1 MSMYK
6 RPSQRVKVHTSHIRG
21 CIPDDTFIGRIT
33 KRNPVIQFKFV
44 KEPVYHQDDY
54 LKLLEA
60 NYKKMGLPYVDPQLP
75 IVQPKVYPE
84 PPKEP
89 ELTFGDRVQVNLRVL
104 KSGIV
109 RVKINSAI
117 AELYDKYYKH
127 AKRPPF
133 KMVLQAYKSHG
144 FSNEFLQRIDKN
156 NEKRTREALRIEKI
170 FTKIFDKEPIKK
182 VKKAKKKEEEEPE
195 IIEDVVEPIED
206 EDQPPKSDEPE
217 EEETL
222 DVEPDEED
230 EEEVEEEYVSD
241 GE

>member
-1 MSMYK
+1 MYK
-6 RPSQRVKVHTSHIRG
+6 RPSQRVKVHTSHIHG
-21 CIPDDTFIGRIT
+21 SIPDDTFIGRIT

-84 PPKEP
+84 PRKEP

-117 AELYDKYYKH
+117 AELYAKYYKH

-144 FSNEFLQRIDKN
+144 FSNEFLQRIEKN
-156 NEKRTREALRIEKI
+156 NEKRKREALRIEKI
-170 FTKIFDKEPIKK
+170 FTKIFDKEPTKK
-182 VKKAKKKEEEEPE
+182 VKKAKKKEEPE
-195 IIEDVVEPIED
+195 LNEDVVEPIED

>member
-44 KEPVYHQDDY
+44 KDPVYHQDDY

-75 IVQPKVYPE
+75 IIQPRVYPE
-84 PPKEP
+84 PRKEP
-89 ELTFGDRVQVNLRVL
+89 ELTFGDRIQVNLRVL
-104 KSGIV
+104 KNGIV

-117 AELYDKYYKH
+117 AELYAKYYKH

-144 FSNEFLQRIDKN
+144 FSKEFLQRIEKN
-156 NEKRTREALRIEKI
+156 NDKRKDLYIRIEKV
-170 FTKIFDKEPIKK
+170 FTNIFDKEPMKKIKK
-182 VKKAKKKEEEEPE
+182 KKKEEE
-195 IIEDVVEPIED
+195 IVEPIEEE
-206 EDQPPKSDEPE
+206 EDIIPLKSDEPE

-222 DVEPDEED
+222 DVEPDEE
-230 EEEVEEEYVSD
+230 EEVENEEEYLSG

>member
-1 MSMYK
+1 
-6 RPSQRVKVHTSHIRG
+6 VKG
-21 CIPDDTFIGRIT
+21 
-33 KRNPVIQFKFV
+33 
-44 KEPVYHQDDY
+44 PVYHQNDY

-75 IVQPKVYPE
+75 IIQPKVYPE

-89 ELTFGDRVQVNLRVL
+89 ELTFGDRIQVNIRVL

-117 AELYDKYYKH
+117 AELYAKYYGH

-144 FSNEFLQRIDKN
+144 FSKEYLQRIEKN
-156 NEKRTREALRIEKI
+156 NEKRKDLYIRIEKV
-170 FTKIFDKEPIKK
+170 FTKIFDKEPMKK
-182 VKKAKKKEEEEPE
+182 VKKKKKEEE
-195 IIEDVVEPIED
+195 IVEPVED
-206 EDQPPKSDEPE
+206 EDIPPKSDEPE

-230 EEEVEEEYVSD
+230 EVEEEYVSD

>member
-6 RPSQRVKVHTSHIRG
+6 RPSQRVKVHTSHVRG
-21 CIPDDTFIGRIT
+21 SIPDDTFIGRIT
-33 KRNPVIQFKFV
+33 KSKPTIQYKFV
-44 KEPVYHQDDY
+44 KGPVYHQDDY

-75 IVQPKVYPE
+75 IIQPRVYPE
-84 PPKEP
+84 PRKEP
-89 ELTFGDRVQVNLRVL
+89 ELTFGDRIQVNLRVL
-104 KSGIV
+104 KNGIV

-117 AELYDKYYKH
+117 AELYAKYYKH

-144 FSNEFLQRIDKN
+144 FSKEFLQRIEKN
-156 NEKRTREALRIEKI
+156 NDKRKDLYIRIEKV
-170 FTKIFDKEPIKK
+170 FTNIFDKEPMKKIKK
-182 VKKAKKKEEEEPE
+182 KKKEEE
-195 IIEDVVEPIED
+195 IVEPIEEE
-206 EDQPPKSDEPE
+206 EDIIPLKSDEPE

-222 DVEPDEED
+222 DVEPDEE
-230 EEEVEEEYVSD
+230 EEVENEEEYLSG

>member
-21 CIPDDTFIGRIT
+21 CIPDDTFLGRIVQSKPT
-33 KRNPVIQFKFV
+33 IQFKFV
-44 KEPVYHQDDY
+44 KDPVYHQDDY
-54 LKLLEA
+54 LKLLEE

-75 IVQPKVYPE
+75 IVQPRVYPE
-84 PPKEP
+84 PRKEP

-117 AELYDKYYKH
+117 AELYAKYYKH

-144 FSNEFLQRIDKN
+144 FSKEFLQRIEKN
-156 NEKRTREALRIEKI
+156 NEKRKDLYIRIGKV
-170 FTKIFDKEPIKK
+170 FTKIFDKEPMKK
-182 VKKAKKKEEEEPE
+182 VKKAKKKEEEIVEQVE
-195 IIEDVVEPIED
+195 DIIEPVED
-206 EDQPPKSDEPE
+206 EDQPPKFDEPE

-222 DVEPDEED
+222 DVEPDEEE
-230 EEEVEEEYVSD
+230 EEEVEEEYILD
-241 GE
+241 E

>member
-1 MSMYK
+1 MYK

-21 CIPDDTFIGRIT
+21 GIPDDTFVGRIVQPKPT
-33 KRNPVIQFKFV
+33 IQFKFV

-75 IVQPKVYPE
+75 IIQPRVYPE
-84 PPKEP
+84 PRKEP
-89 ELTFGDRVQVNLRVL
+89 ELTFGDRIQVNLRVL
-104 KSGIV
+104 KNGIV

-117 AELYDKYYKH
+117 AELYAKYYKH

-144 FSNEFLQRIDKN
+144 FSKEFLQRIEKN
-156 NEKRTREALRIEKI
+156 NEKRKDLYIRIGKV
-170 FTKIFDKEPIKK
+170 FTKIFDKEPMKK
-182 VKKAKKKEEEEPE
+182 VKKAKKKEEE
-195 IIEDVVEPIED
+195 IVESIED

-222 DVEPDEED
+222 DVEPDEEE
-230 EEEVEEEYVSD
+230 EEEVEEEYILD
-241 GE
+241 E

>member
-1 MSMYK
+1 MYK

-21 CIPDDTFIGRIT
+21 SIPDDTFIGRIT
-33 KRNPVIQFKFV
+33 KSKLTSQYKFV
-44 KEPVYHQDDY
+44 KRPVYHQDDY

-75 IVQPKVYPE
+75 IIQPRVYTE

-89 ELTFGDRVQVNLRVL
+89 ELTFGDRIQVNLRVL

-117 AELYDKYYKH
+117 AELYAKYYRH
-127 AKRPPF
+127 AKRPSF

-144 FSNEFLQRIDKN
+144 FSKEYLQRIEKN
-156 NEKRTREALRIEKI
+156 NEKRKDLYIRIGKV
-170 FTKIFDKEPIKK
+170 FTKIFDKEPMKK
-182 VKKAKKKEEEEPE
+182 VKKAKKKEEE
-195 IIEDVVEPIED
+195 IVESIED

-222 DVEPDEED
+222 DVEPDEDE
-230 EEEVEEEYVSD
+230 EEEVEEEYILD
-241 GE
+241 E

>member
-1 MSMYK
+1 MYK

-21 CIPDDTFIGRIT
+21 AIPDDTFVGRIVQSKPT
-33 KRNPVIQFKFV
+33 IQFKFV
-44 KEPVYHQDDY
+44 KDPVYHQDDY

-75 IVQPKVYPE
+75 IIQPRVYPE
-84 PPKEP
+84 PRKEP
-89 ELTFGDRVQVNLRVL
+89 ELTFGDRIQVNLRVL
-104 KSGIV
+104 KNGIV

-117 AELYDKYYKH
+117 AELYAKYYKH

-144 FSNEFLQRIDKN
+144 FSKEFLQRIEKN
-156 NEKRTREALRIEKI
+156 NEKRKDLYIRIGKV
-170 FTKIFDKEPIKK
+170 FTKIFDKEPMKK
-182 VKKAKKKEEEEPE
+182 VKKAKKKEEEIVEQV
-195 IIEDVVEPIED
+195 EDIVEPVED

-222 DVEPDEED
+222 DVEPDEEE
-230 EEEVEEEYVSD
+230 EEEVEEEYILD
-241 GE
+241 E

>member
-1 MSMYK
+1 MYK
-6 RPSQRVKVHTSHIRG
+6 KPSQRVKVHPSHIRG
-21 CIPDDTFIGRIT
+21 GIPDDTFVGRIVKSKPT
-33 KRNPVIQFKFV
+33 IQFKFV
-44 KEPVYHQDDY
+44 KEPIYHQDDY
-54 LKLLEA
+54 LKLLEE

-75 IVQPKVYPE
+75 IVQPRVYPE

-144 FSNEFLQRIDKN
+144 FSKEYLQRIEKN
-156 NEKRTREALRIEKI
+156 NEKRKDLYIRIEKV
-170 FTKIFDKEPIKK
+170 FTKIFDKEPTKKIKK
-182 VKKAKKKEEEEPE
+182 KKKEEE
-195 IIEDVVEPIED
+195 IVEPIEE
-206 EDQPPKSDEPE
+206 EDIPPTSDEPE

-222 DVEPDEED
+222 DVEPDEE
-230 EEEVEEEYVSD
+230 EEVENEEEYLSG

>member
-1 MSMYK
+1 MYK

-21 CIPDDTFIGRIT
+21 SIPDDTFIGRIT

-75 IVQPKVYPE
+75 IIQPRVYPE
-84 PPKEP
+84 PRKEP
-89 ELTFGDRVQVNLRVL
+89 ELTFGDRIQVNLRVL
-104 KSGIV
+104 KNGIV
-109 RVKINSAI
+109 RVKINSSI
-117 AELYDKYYKH
+117 AELYAKYYRH

-144 FSNEFLQRIDKN
+144 FSKEYLQRIEKN
-156 NEKRTREALRIEKI
+156 NEKRKDLYIRIEKV
-170 FTKIFDKEPIKK
+170 FTKIFDKEPMKK
-182 VKKAKKKEEEEPE
+182 VKKKKKEEE
-195 IIEDVVEPIED
+195 IVEPIED

-222 DVEPDEED
+222 DVEPDEEEE
-230 EEEVEEEYVSD
+230 EEEVEEEYILD
-241 GE
+241 E

>member
-1 MSMYK
+1 
-6 RPSQRVKVHTSHIRG
+6 
-21 CIPDDTFIGRIT
+21 
-33 KRNPVIQFKFV
+33 V

-75 IVQPKVYPE
+75 IIQPRVYPE
-84 PPKEP
+84 PRKEP
-89 ELTFGDRVQVNLRVL
+89 ELTFGDRIQVNLRVL
-104 KSGIV
+104 KNGIV
-109 RVKINSAI
+109 RVKINSSI
-117 AELYDKYYKH
+117 AELYAKYYRH

-144 FSNEFLQRIDKN
+144 FSDKFLQRIEKN
-156 NEKRTREALRIEKI
+156 NEKRKDLYIRIGKV
-170 FTKIFDKEPIKK
+170 FTKIFDKEPMKK
-182 VKKAKKKEEEEPE
+182 VKKAKKKEEEPE

-230 EEEVEEEYVSD
+230 EEEVEEEYILD
-241 GE
+241 E

>member
-6 RPSQRVKVHTSHIRG
+6 RPSQRVKVHTSHIHG
-21 CIPDDTFIGRIT
+21 SIPDDTFIGRIT

-44 KEPVYHQDDY
+44 KDPVYHQDDY

-144 FSNEFLQRIDKN
+144 FSNEFLQRIEKN
-156 NEKRTREALRIEKI
+156 NEKRKREALRIEKI
-170 FTKIFDKEPIKK
+170 FTKIFDKEPTKK
-182 VKKAKKKEEEEPE
+182 VKKAKKKEEPE
-195 IIEDVVEPIED
+195 LNEDVVEPIED

-222 DVEPDEED
+222 DVEPDED

>member
-1 MSMYK
+1 MYK

-44 KEPVYHQDDY
+44 KDPVYHRDDY
-54 LKLLEA
+54 LKLLEE

-75 IVQPKVYPE
+75 IVQPRVYPE
-84 PPKEP
+84 PRKEP

-117 AELYDKYYKH
+117 AELYAKYYKH

-144 FSNEFLQRIDKN
+144 FSKEFLQRIEKN
-156 NEKRTREALRIEKI
+156 NEKRKDLYIRIGKV
-170 FTKIFDKEPIKK
+170 FTKIFDKEPMKK
-182 VKKAKKKEEEEPE
+182 VKKAKKKEEEIVEQVE
-195 IIEDVVEPIED
+195 DIIEPVED
-206 EDQPPKSDEPE
+206 EDQPPKFDEPE

-222 DVEPDEED
+222 DVEPDEEE
-230 EEEVEEEYVSD
+230 EEEVEEEYILD
-241 GE
+241 E

>member
-6 RPSQRVKVHTSHIRG
+6 RPSLRVKVQTSHIRG
-21 CIPDDTFIGRIT
+21 SIPDDTFIGRIT
-33 KRNPVIQFKFV
+33 KHNPVIQYNFV

-75 IVQPKVYPE
+75 IVQPRVYPE

-144 FSNEFLQRIDKN
+144 FSKEFLQRIEKN
-156 NEKRTREALRIEKI
+156 NEKRKREALRIEKI

-182 VKKAKKKEEEEPE
+182 VKKTKKKEEEPE
-195 IIEDVVEPIED
+195 LNNEDVVEPIED

>member
-1 MSMYK
+1 MYK

-21 CIPDDTFIGRIT
+21 CIPDDTFLGRIVQS
-33 KRNPVIQFKFV
+33 KPIIQFKFV
-44 KEPVYHQDDY
+44 KESVYHQDDY

-75 IVQPKVYPE
+75 IIQPRVYPE
-84 PPKEP
+84 PRKEP
-89 ELTFGDRVQVNLRVL
+89 ELTFGDRIQVNLRVL
-104 KSGIV
+104 KNGIV

-117 AELYDKYYKH
+117 AELYAKYYKH

-144 FSNEFLQRIDKN
+144 FSKEFLQRIEKN
-156 NEKRTREALRIEKI
+156 NEKRKDLYIRIGKV
-170 FTKIFDKEPIKK
+170 FTKIFDKEPMKK
-182 VKKAKKKEEEEPE
+182 VKKAKKKEEEIVEQV
-195 IIEDVVEPIED
+195 EDIVEPVED

-222 DVEPDEED
+222 DVEPDEEE
-230 EEEVEEEYVSD
+230 EEEVEEEYILD
-241 GE
+241 E

>member
-1 MSMYK
+1 MYK
-6 RPSQRVKVHTSHIRG
+6 RPSQRVRVEPKPYKGGIS
-21 CIPDDTFIGRIT
+21 DDSFIGSILQSKPT
-33 KRNPVIQFKFV
+33 IQYKFV
-44 KEPVYHQDDY
+44 KGPVYHQDDY

-75 IVQPKVYPE
+75 IIQPRVYPE

-89 ELTFGDRVQVNLRVL
+89 ELTFGDRIQVNLRVL

-117 AELYDKYYKH
+117 AELYAKYYRH

-144 FSNEFLQRIDKN
+144 FSKEYLQRIEKN
-156 NEKRTREALRIEKI
+156 NEKRKDLYIRIEKV
-170 FTKIFDKEPIKK
+170 FTKIFDKEPMKK
-182 VKKAKKKEEEEPE
+182 VKKKKKEEE
-195 IIEDVVEPIED
+195 IVEPVED
-206 EDQPPKSDEPE
+206 EDIPSKSDEPE

-222 DVEPDEED
+222 DVEPDEDED
-230 EEEVEEEYVSD
+230 EVEEEYISD

>member
-44 KEPVYHQDDY
+44 KDPVYHQDDY

-75 IVQPKVYPE
+75 IVQPRVYPE
-84 PPKEP
+84 PRKEP

-117 AELYDKYYKH
+117 AELYAKYYKH

-144 FSNEFLQRIDKN
+144 FSKEFLQRIEKN
-156 NEKRTREALRIEKI
+156 NEKRKDLYIRIGKV
-170 FTKIFDKEPIKK
+170 FTKIFDKEPMKK
-182 VKKAKKKEEEEPE
+182 VKKAKKKEEEIVEQV
-195 IIEDVVEPIED
+195 EDIVEPVED
-206 EDQPPKSDEPE
+206 EDQPPKFDEPE

-222 DVEPDEED
+222 DVEPDEEE
-230 EEEVEEEYVSD
+230 EEEVEEEYILD
-241 GE
+241 E

>member
-1 MSMYK
+1 MYK
-6 RPSQRVKVHTSHIRG
+6 RPSLRVKVESKPYKSGIS
-21 CIPDDTFIGRIT
+21 DDSFLGRI
-33 KRNPVIQFKFV
+33 IQSKPTPQYNFV
-44 KEPVYHQDDY
+44 KDPVYYQDDY
-54 LKLLEA
+54 LKLLEE

-75 IVQPKVYPE
+75 IVQPRVYPE

-109 RVKINSAI
+109 RVKINFAI

-144 FSNEFLQRIDKN
+144 FSKEFLQRIEKN
-156 NEKRTREALRIEKI
+156 NEKRKRESLRIEKI
-170 FTKIFDKEPIKK
+170 FSKIFDKEPTKK
-182 VKKAKKKEEEEPE
+182 VKKIKKKEEEPE
-195 IIEDVVEPIED
+195 LNEDVVEPIED

-230 EEEVEEEYVSD
+230 EEVENEEEYFSG

>member
-1 MSMYK
+1 
-6 RPSQRVKVHTSHIRG
+6 
-21 CIPDDTFIGRIT
+21 
-33 KRNPVIQFKFV
+33 V

-54 LKLLEA
+54 LKLLEE
-60 NYKKMGLPYVDPQLP
+60 NYKKMGLPYVEPQLP
-75 IVQPKVYPE
+75 IVQPRVYPE
-84 PPKEP
+84 PRKEP
-89 ELTFGDRVQVNLRVL
+89 ELTFGDRVQVNIRVL
-104 KSGIV
+104 KNGIV

-117 AELYDKYYKH
+117 AELYAKYYKH

-144 FSNEFLQRIDKN
+144 FSKEFLQRIEKN
-156 NEKRTREALRIEKI
+156 NEKRKREALRIEKI
-170 FTKIFDKEPIKK
+170 FTKIFDKEPTKK
-182 VKKAKKKEEEEPE
+182 VKKIKKKEEPEPE
-195 IIEDVVEPIED
+195 LNEDVVEPIED

>member
-1 MSMYK
+1 MYK
-6 RPSQRVKVHTSHIRG
+6 RPSLRVKVESKPYKSGIS
-21 CIPDDTFIGRIT
+21 DDSFLGRI
-33 KRNPVIQFKFV
+33 IQSKPTPQYNFV
-44 KEPVYHQDDY
+44 KDPVYYQDDY
-54 LKLLEA
+54 LKLLEE
-60 NYKKMGLPYVDPQLP
+60 NYKKMGLPYVEPQLP
-75 IVQPKVYPE
+75 IVQPRVYPE

-104 KSGIV
+104 KNGIV

-117 AELYDKYYKH
+117 AELYAKYYKH

-144 FSNEFLQRIDKN
+144 FSKEFLQRIEKN
-156 NEKRTREALRIEKI
+156 NEKRKRESLRIEKI
-170 FTKIFDKEPIKK
+170 FSKIFDKEPTKK
-182 VKKAKKKEEEEPE
+182 VKKIKKKEEEPE
-195 IIEDVVEPIED
+195 LNEDVVEPIED

-230 EEEVEEEYVSD
+230 EEVENEEEYFSG

>member
-1 MSMYK
+1 MYK

-44 KEPVYHQDDY
+44 KDPVYHQDDY

-75 IVQPKVYPE
+75 IVQPRVYPE
-84 PPKEP
+84 PRKEP
-89 ELTFGDRVQVNLRVL
+89 ELTFGDRIQVNLRVL
-104 KSGIV
+104 KNGIV

-117 AELYDKYYKH
+117 AELYAKYYKH

-144 FSNEFLQRIDKN
+144 FSKEFLQRIEKN
-156 NEKRTREALRIEKI
+156 NDKRKDLYIRIEKV
-170 FTKIFDKEPIKK
+170 FTNIFDKEPMKKIKK
-182 VKKAKKKEEEEPE
+182 KKKEEE
-195 IIEDVVEPIED
+195 IVEPIEEE
-206 EDQPPKSDEPE
+206 EDIIPLKSDEPE

-222 DVEPDEED
+222 DVEPDEE
-230 EEEVEEEYVSD
+230 EEVENEEEYLSG

>member
-1 MSMYK
+1 MYK
-6 RPSQRVKVHTSHIRG
+6 RPSQRVKVQTSHIRG
-21 CIPDDTFIGRIT
+21 SIPDDTFIGRIT
-33 KRNPVIQFKFV
+33 KHNPVIQYKFV

-75 IVQPKVYPE
+75 ITQPRVYPE

-89 ELTFGDRVQVNLRVL
+89 ELTFGDRIQVNLRVL
-104 KSGIV
+104 KSGVV

-117 AELYDKYYKH
+117 AELYAKYYRH

-144 FSNEFLQRIDKN
+144 FSKEYLQRIEKN
-156 NEKRTREALRIEKI
+156 NEKRKELYIRIEKV
-170 FTKIFDKEPIKK
+170 FTKIFDKEPTKKIKK
-182 VKKAKKKEEEEPE
+182 KKKEEE
-195 IIEDVVEPIED
+195 IVEPVED
-206 EDQPPKSDEPE
+206 DDEPPTSDAPE

-222 DVEPDEED
+222 DVEPDED
-230 EEEVEEEYVSD
+230 EEEVENEEEYFSG

>member
-1 MSMYK
+1 MYK

-21 CIPDDTFIGRIT
+21 SIPDDTFIGRIT
-33 KRNPVIQFKFV
+33 KHNPVIQYNFV

-75 IVQPKVYPE
+75 IIQPRVYPE

-89 ELTFGDRVQVNLRVL
+89 ELTFGDRIQVNLRVL

-117 AELYDKYYKH
+117 AELYDKYYKN

-144 FSNEFLQRIDKN
+144 FSKEYLQRIEKN
-156 NEKRTREALRIEKI
+156 NEKRKDLYIKIEKV
-170 FTKIFDKEPIKK
+170 FTKIFDKEPMKKIKK
-182 VKKAKKKEEEEPE
+182 KKKEEE
-195 IIEDVVEPIED
+195 IIEPIED
-206 EDQPPKSDEPE
+206 DDQHLKPDEPE

-222 DVEPDEED
+222 DVEPDED
-230 EEEVEEEYVSD
+230 EEEVENEEEYFSG

>member
-44 KEPVYHQDDY
+44 KDPVYHQDDY

-75 IVQPKVYPE
+75 IVQPRVYPE
-84 PPKEP
+84 PRKEP

-117 AELYDKYYKH
+117 AELYAKYYKH

-144 FSNEFLQRIDKN
+144 FSDEFLQRIEKN
-156 NEKRTREALRIEKI
+156 NEKRKDLYIRIGKV
-170 FTKIFDKEPIKK
+170 FTKIFDKEPMKK
-182 VKKAKKKEEEEPE
+182 VKKAKKKEEEIVEQVE
-195 IIEDVVEPIED
+195 DIIEPVED
-206 EDQPPKSDEPE
+206 EDQPPKFDEPE

-222 DVEPDEED
+222 DVEPDEEE
-230 EEEVEEEYVSD
+230 EEEVEEEYILD
-241 GE
+241 E

>member
-1 MSMYK
+1 MYK
-6 RPSQRVKVHTSHIRG
+6 RPSQRVRCNYEYSHKPL
-21 CIPDDTFIGRIT
+21 PDGSFLH
-33 KRNPVIQFKFV
+33 KLLNPPSTRYPV
-44 KEPVYHQDDY
+44 KIKQPVYHQDDY

-75 IVQPKVYPE
+75 ITQPRVYPE

-89 ELTFGDRVQVNLRVL
+89 ELTFGDRIQVNLRVL
-104 KSGIV
+104 KSGVV

-117 AELYDKYYKH
+117 AELYAKYYRH

-144 FSNEFLQRIDKN
+144 FSKEYLQRIEKN
-156 NEKRTREALRIEKI
+156 NEKRKELYIRIEKV
-170 FTKIFDKEPIKK
+170 FTKIFDKEPTKKIKK
-182 VKKAKKKEEEEPE
+182 KKKEEE
-195 IIEDVVEPIED
+195 IVEPVED
-206 EDQPPKSDEPE
+206 DDEPPTSDAPE

-222 DVEPDEED
+222 DVEPDED
-230 EEEVEEEYVSD
+230 EEEVENEEEYFSG

>member
-1 MSMYK
+1 MYRK
-6 RPSQRVKVHTSHIRG
+6 PSQRVKVQTSHIRG
-21 CIPDDTFIGRIT
+21 GVPDDTFVGRIVQSKPT
-33 KRNPVIQFKFV
+33 IQFKFV

-54 LKLLEA
+54 LKLLEE
-60 NYKKMGLPYVDPQLP
+60 NYKKMGLPYVNPQLP
-75 IVQPKVYPE
+75 IVQPRIYTE

-89 ELTFGDRVQVNLRVL
+89 ELIFGDRVQVNLRVL

-117 AELYDKYYKH
+117 AELYAKYYKH

-144 FSNEFLQRIDKN
+144 FSKDFLQRIEKN
-156 NEKRTREALRIEKI
+156 NEKRKREALRIEKI
-170 FTKIFDKEPIKK
+170 FTKIFDKEPTKK
-182 VKKAKKKEEEEPE
+182 VKKIKKKEEEPE
-195 IIEDVVEPIED
+195 LNEDVVEPIED

>member
-1 MSMYK
+1 MYK
-6 RPSQRVKVHTSHIRG
+6 RPSQRVKVHTSHIRES
-21 CIPDDTFIGRIT
+21 IPDDTFIGRI
-33 KRNPVIQFKFV
+33 IQSKPALQYKFV
-44 KEPVYHQDDY
+44 KGPVYHQDDY

-75 IVQPKVYPE
+75 IIQPRVYPE
-84 PPKEP
+84 PTKEP
-89 ELTFGDRVQVNLRVL
+89 ELTFGDRIQVNLRVL

-117 AELYDKYYKH
+117 AELYDKYYKN

-144 FSNEFLQRIDKN
+144 FSKEYLQRIEKN
-156 NEKRTREALRIEKI
+156 NEKRNDLYIKIEKV
-170 FTKIFDKEPIKK
+170 FTKIFDKEPMKKIKK
-182 VKKAKKKEEEEPE
+182 KKKEEE
-195 IIEDVVEPIED
+195 IIEPIED
-206 EDQPPKSDEPE
+206 DDQHLKPDEPE

-222 DVEPDEED
+222 DVEPDED
-230 EEEVEEEYVSD
+230 EEEVENEEEYFSG

>member
-21 CIPDDTFIGRIT
+21 SIPDDTFIGRIT
-33 KRNPVIQFKFV
+33 KQKPVTQFKFV

-75 IVQPKVYPE
+75 IVQPRVYPE

-117 AELYDKYYKH
+117 AELYAKYYKH

-144 FSNEFLQRIDKN
+144 FSKEFLQRIEKN
-156 NEKRTREALRIEKI
+156 NEKRKREALRIEKI
-170 FTKIFDKEPIKK
+170 FAKIFDKEPIKK
-182 VKKAKKKEEEEPE
+182 VKKMKKKEGESELN
-195 IIEDVVEPIED
+195 EDVVEPIED
-206 EDQPPKSDEPE
+206 DDQPPKSDEPE

-222 DVEPDEED
+222 DVEPDED
-230 EEEVEEEYVSD
+230 EEEGVEEEYVSD

>member
-21 CIPDDTFIGRIT
+21 SIPDDTFVGRIVQSKPT
-33 KRNPVIQFKFV
+33 IQFKFV
-44 KEPVYHQDDY
+44 KDPVYHQDDY

-75 IVQPKVYPE
+75 IIQPKVYPE
-84 PPKEP
+84 PRKEP
-89 ELTFGDRVQVNLRVL
+89 ELTFGDRIQVNLRVL
-104 KSGIV
+104 KNGIV

-117 AELYDKYYKH
+117 AELYAKYYKH

-144 FSNEFLQRIDKN
+144 FSKEFLQRIEKN
-156 NEKRTREALRIEKI
+156 NEKRKDLYIRIGKV
-170 FTKIFDKEPIKK
+170 FTKIFDKEPMKK
-182 VKKAKKKEEEEPE
+182 VKKAKKKEEEIVEQVE
-195 IIEDVVEPIED
+195 DIIEPVED
-206 EDQPPKSDEPE
+206 EDQPPKFDEPE

-222 DVEPDEED
+222 DVEPDEEE
-230 EEEVEEEYVSD
+230 EEEVEEEYILD
-241 GE
+241 E

>member
-1 MSMYK
+1 MYK

-21 CIPDDTFIGRIT
+21 GIPDDTFVGRIVQPKPT
-33 KRNPVIQFKFV
+33 IQFKFV

-75 IVQPKVYPE
+75 IIQPRVYPE
-84 PPKEP
+84 PRKEP
-89 ELTFGDRVQVNLRVL
+89 ELTFGDRIQVNLRVL
-104 KSGIV
+104 KNGIV
-109 RVKINSAI
+109 RVKINSSI
-117 AELYDKYYKH
+117 AELYAKYYRH

-144 FSNEFLQRIDKN
+144 FSDKFLQRIEKN
-156 NEKRTREALRIEKI
+156 NEKRKDLYIRIGKV
-170 FTKIFDKEPIKK
+170 FTKIFDKEPMKK
-182 VKKAKKKEEEEPE
+182 VKKAKKKEEPE
-195 IIEDVVEPIED
+195 LNEDVVEPIED

-230 EEEVEEEYVSD
+230 EEEVEEEYILD
-241 GE
+241 E

>member
-1 MSMYK
+1 MYK

-44 KEPVYHQDDY
+44 KEPVYHRDDY
-54 LKLLEA
+54 LKLLEE
-60 NYKKMGLPYVDPQLP
+60 NYKKMGLPYVEPQLP
-75 IVQPKVYPE
+75 IVQPRVYPE
-84 PPKEP
+84 PRKEP

-117 AELYDKYYKH
+117 AELYAKYYKH

-144 FSNEFLQRIDKN
+144 FSKEFLQRIEKN
-156 NEKRTREALRIEKI
+156 NEKRKDLYIRIGKV
-170 FTKIFDKEPIKK
+170 FTKIFDKEPMKK
-182 VKKAKKKEEEEPE
+182 VKKAKKKEEEIVEQV
-195 IIEDVVEPIED
+195 EDIVEPVED

-222 DVEPDEED
+222 DVEPDEEE
-230 EEEVEEEYVSD
+230 EEEVEEEYILD
-241 GE
+241 E

>member
-1 MSMYK
+1 MYK
-6 RPSQRVKVHTSHIRG
+6 RPSLRVRVESKPYKSGIS
-21 CIPDDTFIGRIT
+21 DDSFLGRI
-33 KRNPVIQFKFV
+33 IQSKPTPQYNFV

-75 IVQPKVYPE
+75 IVQPRVYPE

-109 RVKINSAI
+109 RVKINFAI

-127 AKRPPF
+127 TKRPPF

-144 FSNEFLQRIDKN
+144 FSKEFLQRIEKN
-156 NEKRTREALRIEKI
+156 NEKRKRESLRIENI
-170 FTKIFDKEPIKK
+170 FAKIFDKEPTKK
-182 VKKAKKKEEEEPE
+182 VKKTKKKEEEPE
-195 IIEDVVEPIED
+195 LNEDVVEPIED

-222 DVEPDEED
+222 DVEPDED
-230 EEEVEEEYVSD
+230 EEEVENEEEYFSG

>member
-1 MSMYK
+1 MYK

-44 KEPVYHQDDY
+44 KDPVYHQDDY

-75 IVQPKVYPE
+75 IVQPRVYPE
-84 PPKEP
+84 PRKEP
-89 ELTFGDRVQVNLRVL
+89 ELTFGDRIQVNLRVL
-104 KSGIV
+104 KNGIV

-117 AELYDKYYKH
+117 AELYAKYYKH

-144 FSNEFLQRIDKN
+144 FSKEFLQRIEKN
-156 NEKRTREALRIEKI
+156 NEKRKDLYIRIGKV
-170 FTKIFDKEPIKK
+170 FTKIFDKEPMKK
-182 VKKAKKKEEEEPE
+182 VKKAKKKEEEIVEQVE
-195 IIEDVVEPIED
+195 DIIEPVED
-206 EDQPPKSDEPE
+206 EDQPPKFDEPE

-222 DVEPDEED
+222 DVEPDEEE
-230 EEEVEEEYVSD
+230 EEEVEEEYILD
-241 GE
+241 E

>member
-1 MSMYK
+1 MYK
-6 RPSQRVKVHTSHIRG
+6 RPSLRVRVESKPYKSGIS
-21 CIPDDTFIGRIT
+21 DDSFLGRI
-33 KRNPVIQFKFV
+33 IQSKPTPKYNFV

-75 IVQPKVYPE
+75 IVQPRVYPE

-109 RVKINSAI
+109 RVKINFAI

-144 FSNEFLQRIDKN
+144 FSKEFLQRIEKN
-156 NEKRTREALRIEKI
+156 NEKRKRESIRVEKI
-170 FTKIFDKEPIKK
+170 FSKIFDKEPTKK
-182 VKKAKKKEEEEPE
+182 VKKIKKKEEEPE
-195 IIEDVVEPIED
+195 LNEDVVEPIED

-230 EEEVEEEYVSD
+230 EEVENEEEYFSG